1 MAIIIPIKDNPN
13 HSLKI
18 ELEKVL
24 YKLDFIYNT
33 YFNFWSMS
41 IFDEDDNLIVAG
53 VKIVANYPMISHLN
67 KLKGDFICQI
77 ANTKAEINRTSFSG
91 SEAILLYLTEAEIE
105 AF

>member
-1 MAIIIPIKDNPN
+1 MSIIIPIKDNPN

-18 ELEKVL
+18 ELEGLL

-33 YFNFWSMS
+33 INDFWSMS
-41 IFDEDDNLIVAG
+41 IFDENDNLILAG
-53 VKIVANYPMISHLN
+53 IKLVANYPLISQYN

-77 ANTKAEINRTSFSG
+77 SDLKASVGRNSFLSG
-91 SEAILLYLTEAEIE
+91 EAVLLYLTEAEIE